1 MPAPFV
7 LTTLGYPVLT
17 SAGGEPIRFRTRKH
31 FAVLIRLALAGG
43 RPCSRDELM
52 EMLWPDVTPKQA
64 RHSLAQAITVIK
76 SKLARQHVLA
86 IRNAVALAPNA
97 VEVDVLELNDAAEI
111 RGPFLEG
118 FEIPGARGFD
128 QWKDEWT
135 SRLLPRIRDALVRRM
150 AGGRRRG
157 DFALVEKHAAL
168 LLQFDPLS
176 EDGVRGIME
185 ARAWAGDR
193 SSALKFFDAYVAQ
206 LTEVLKAKPS
216 ADVARMATLLR
227 EGRAPSVRPRV
238 VSEPSARRERRMEA
252 ETLIG
257 RAAEFSVLYDCW
269 QQARRGT
276 PRFAVVTGDPGVG
289 KTTLANAFLS
299 TCQLE
304 GAVVARVQA
313 YEAERELPFAVLAE
327 LIRQLTSQRTIV
339 GADPVALAE
348 LGRICPEVIAAF
360 PGVPAPGEWA
370 SEVVPL
376 RLADALLKTVAAASE
391 ERPVV
396 LVVDDVHAA
405 DNSSGAILHM
415 LARKVAK
422 LRLLVM
428 LVGRPTELRLAGASG
443 ALVADGG
450 IEGLSTIELDGL
462 ASADAKT
469 LVTRLVDQAGHGEP
483 PVDRILQA
491 GGGNP
496 LALELLAREWVDHGP
511 ESLLRDLEAINTCP
525 VPRIGIPPVVRKVF
539 EREVRRLDPT
549 LRAILDV
556 AAVLGRRLH
565 EVDLYRVG
573 GLSPMA
579 ASHGLARLRDE
590 GFLRDVQ
597 GVLEFRNELIRAQA
611 YYAITL
617 TGREHLH
624 RAVGAALGELPAR
637 ELAGSELEIA
647 WHFLRGRATHRALE
661 FALQGAAHSLERGAA
676 SEAERVLAAIVQDPA
691 LPNSDVRVLLLLT
704 QAYLDQSKAEEATPY
719 LETLHNAACTSDID
733 RAKIAAM
740 KASAEYMLA
749 RETGSRHSAAAE
761 EALAAAERSR
771 DPVLVARSLFGLA
784 RAHGETGNAVGIGRV
799 RETINHL
806 SQYAEYAGLPML
818 HYTEAYCEFING
830 SAWRACTCVSR
841 ALGLAQAA
849 GRPTETIPLL
859 NGLAVTK
866 YYIGECDAA
875 RTLYERALSL
885 ARQLGDDSWACTLAT
900 NICGVLVQQGKH
912 AEAIDIGL
920 EGVRLARRA
929 LRQPRGVMAFTN
941 LADAYVLAG
950 HQDQALEYLD
960 HAQRMVERESNWE
973 PRMVFHSE
981 GACIWLALGDQER
994 ALRAIT
1000 ELEHVVGTLPFGPNW
1015 GIYERLRAFKIAH
1028 LEGPDCALLTARG
1041 ARERFHGRNL
1051 LYEIDA
1057 NAAVSWLERKV
1068 LGSIQP
1074 ETEAGLM
1081 LLDELGLRGKKI
1093 LLQAQGFLEEH
1104 SVRP

>member
-624 RAVGAALGELPAR
+624 RAVGGTLSGLPALER
-637 ELAGSELEIA
+637 AGADLEIA
-647 WHFLRGRATHRALE
+647 WHFLRGKDPQRAIGFALE
-661 FALQGAAHSLERGAA
+661 GASACLERGAA
-676 SEAERVLAAIVQDPA
+676 AEAELVLMAILNL
-691 LPNSDVRVLLLLT
+691 LPVNFAHGRLGLLLC
-704 QAYLDQSKAEEATPY
+704 QAWLDQSKVTPALPPLDEMRLSSTLTLNERAWAATMRVRAE
-719 LETLHNAACTSDID
+719 S
-733 RAKIAAM
+733 
-740 KASAEYMLA
+740 MLA
-749 RETGSRHSAAAE
+749 REKGHASSDLAK
-761 EALAAAERSR
+761 EAYSLATASGN
-771 DPVLVARSLFGLA
+771 DDLIARSLYYLA
-784 RAHGETGNAVGIGRV
+784 RVRVEAGDPSALPDMRVLVGGLRCSGRFANMP
-799 RETINHL
+799 IFHL
-806 SQYAEYAGLPML
+806 
-818 HYTEAYCEFING
+818 TEAYCEFMGG
-830 SAWRACTCVSR
+830 SPLGAEHSLEQ
-841 ALGLAQAA
+841 ALQLAQASE
-849 GRPTETIPLL
+849 RRTDLVPILK
-859 NGLAVTK
+859 GLAIAK
-866 YYIGECDAA
+866 YHK
-875 RTLYERALSL
+875 
-885 ARQLGDDSWACTLAT
+885 GDCNGAKSTFQRGLTLAT
-900 NICGVLVQQGKH
+900 EIGDDATVAAIATNLCALYNLSGH
-912 AEAIDIGL
+912 PDEALKWGL
-920 EGVRLARRA
+920 RGISSARRA
-929 LRQPRGVMAFTN
+929 LPPPKNVLTYLN
-941 LADAYVLAG
+941 LADSHLLRGQREEVVA
-950 HQDQALEYLD
+950 HLETATAMASEDASWETQVNYLTD
-960 HAQRMVERESNWE
+960 
-973 PRMVFHSE
+973 
-981 GACIWLALGDQER
+981 GACLTLALGRQTA
-994 ALRAIT
+994 ALEMIE
-1000 ELEHVVGTLPFGPNW
+1000 ELERVTGSRSVGLSNVGV
-1015 GIYERLRAFKIAH
+1015 YERLLILRALHAH
-1028 LEGPDCALLTARG
+1028 GATYAVQRAQE
-1041 ARERFHGRNL
+1041 ARERNRNRSL
-1051 LYEIDA
+1051 IYFIDVL
-1057 NAAVSWLERKV
+1057 AVVGWALRESTGAW
-1068 LGSIQP
+1068 P
-1074 ETEAGLM
+1074 EETKQVQI
-1081 LLDELGLRGKKI
+1081 LLDELCLPGKRA
-1093 LLQAQGFLEEH
+1093 LLAAQGFL
-1104 SVRP
+1104 P